1 MSILE
6 RCSYWRGIG
15 IRGVYKE
22 GCPYSIYQRDVHIR
36 EVFLLEVCILERCS
50 YWRGIGIRGVYKE
63 GCPYT
68 KYQRDVRIR
77 EAFVL
82 EVCIS

>member
-1 MSILE
+1 MTDQEAFLAGHCPLTGRYFEPWSIRRVVHIVYIREMSILE

-36 EVFLLEVCILERCS
+36 EVF
-50 YWRGIGIRGVYKE
+50 
-63 GCPYT
+63 
-68 KYQRDVRIR
+68 
-77 EAFVL
+77 VL
-82 EVCIS
+82 AWYRY